1 MRNKILITVF
11 FLSMLHANNV
21 LSQTSNNSKINY
33 SKYPAWIDMMKD
45 PKANYYEAVKAFNLY
60 WKNKEKPIEEME
72 ILNEDM
78 SKHEKREHKRFEKK
92 LSKMTPTQRQT
103 FDELA
108 YQFKRFKDW
117 QRENAPYVQEDGSI
131 LSQEERNKIWNQI
144 QDARKN

>member
-1 MRNKILITVF
+1 
-11 FLSMLHANNV
+11 
-21 LSQTSNNSKINY
+21 
-33 SKYPAWIDMMKD
+33 MMKD

-92 LSKMTPTQRQT
+92 LSKMTPTQRQA

-131 LSQEERNKIWNQI
+131 LSQEERNKIWEQI